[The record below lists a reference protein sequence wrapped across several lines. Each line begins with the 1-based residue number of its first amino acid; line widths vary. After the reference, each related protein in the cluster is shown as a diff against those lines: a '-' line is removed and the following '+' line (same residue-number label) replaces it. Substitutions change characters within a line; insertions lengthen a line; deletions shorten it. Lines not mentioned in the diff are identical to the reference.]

1 MTRILGRRRLDLF
14 RSMKRVSKPSPVPP
28 SAFDQ
33 AAPLSPFLIRKL
45 AGRKGFT
52 VDSVM
57 KGKGGMRFVSL
68 ADGKSGE
75 LADNPGKYRG
85 FTLAEA
91 KRYLEQLPNRSRAS
105 SWSSGTA
112 RHRSPSSPS
121 SAAVSTRRV
130 DRTRC

>member
-1 MTRILGRRRLDLF
+1 
-14 RSMKRVSKPSPVPP
+14 MKRLRPPPPSIAP
-28 SAFDQ
+28 SAFDH

-45 AGRKGFT
+45 AGRKGLT

-75 LADNPGKYRG
+75 LVDNPGKYRG

-91 KRYLEQLPNRSRAS
+91 KRYLEQLPDRS
-105 SWSSGTA
+105 
-112 RHRSPSSPS
+112 
-121 SAAVSTRRV
+121 
-130 DRTRC
+130 

>member
-45 AGRKGFT
+45 AGRKGLT

-68 ADGKSGE
+68 ADGKSGTPVE
-75 LADNPGKYRG
+75 NPGKCRG

-91 KRYLEQLPNRSRAS
+91 KR
-105 SWSSGTA
+105 
-112 RHRSPSSPS
+112 
-121 SAAVSTRRV
+121 
-130 DRTRC
+130 